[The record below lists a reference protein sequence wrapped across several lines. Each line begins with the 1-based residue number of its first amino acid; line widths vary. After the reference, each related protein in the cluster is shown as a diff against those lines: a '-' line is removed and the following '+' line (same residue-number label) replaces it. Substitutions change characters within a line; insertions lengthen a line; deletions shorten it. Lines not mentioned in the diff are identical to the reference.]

1 VTHADPRRTI
11 WTVGHSNVDA
21 DALLN
26 ALHAAGIDRLVDV
39 RMFPRSR
46 RHPHFN
52 QDRLA
57 ATLKEAG
64 IEYTHMPSLGGRRTP
79 REDSINRGLRD
90 EGFRGFADYM
100 STRPFEAA
108 LRDLVRGAGEGRTAI
123 MCAESLPWRCHRSLI
138 ADALTARGL
147 RVVHL
152 VGGGEREHQLTAA
165 AKVERR
171 KVTYPALL

>member
-1 VTHADPRRTI
+1 VTQDEPRRTV
-11 WTVGHSNVDA
+11 WTVGHSNVEA
-21 DALLN
+21 DVLLGALRGT
-26 ALHAAGIDRLVDV
+26 GIDQLVDV

-46 RHPHFN
+46 RHPQFN

-57 ATLKEAG
+57 ATLREAG
-64 IEYTHMPSLGGRRTP
+64 IEYTHMPSLGGRRSP
-79 REDSINRGLRD
+79 REDSINQGLRD

-100 STRPFEAA
+100 STRAFETA
-108 LRDLVRGAGEGRTAI
+108 LRGLVSSAGEGRTAI

-138 ADALTARGL
+138 ADALVARGL

-152 VGGGEREHQLTAA
+152 VGGREREHQLTAA